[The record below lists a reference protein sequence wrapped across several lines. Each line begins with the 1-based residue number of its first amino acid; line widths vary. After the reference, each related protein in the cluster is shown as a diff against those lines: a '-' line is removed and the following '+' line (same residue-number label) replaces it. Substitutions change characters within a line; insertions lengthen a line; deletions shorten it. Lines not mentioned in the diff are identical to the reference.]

1 MADSGSVLYRS
12 GVKAAGIERFPQNML
27 ITARSVSTLPSG
39 CSLCIQQTIVGSFCI
54 IVLIK
59 KLLHIPYCFW
69 GVSQIVPL
77 KILAVLY
84 VSKCGNAN
92 NEVMLGGSIIYIL

>member
-1 MADSGSVLYRS
+1 MADLGSVMYRS
-12 GVKAAGIERFPQNML
+12 GVKAAGIERFPQNMW
-27 ITARSVSTLPSG
+27 ITARSVQL
-39 CSLCIQQTIVGSFCI
+39 SLCIQQTIAGPFCI
-54 IVLIK
+54 MILIK
-59 KLLHIPYCFW
+59 KQQHIPYCFW

-92 NEVMLGGSIIYIL
+92 NEVMLGGSIICIL